1 MGVEPRIWFFTPKMD
16 GKNNG
21 KPYFLMDDLGVPVF
35 AANTHITRVII
46 IALAVLGHH
55 FLIAWF
61 TSFTIFMIEVYH
73 HPKGTTF
80 FFSGGG
86 GGDFQGITNPN
97 SAQFFL
103 RKKIPPKIPYILHVA
118 SSFIPPKWVSFND
131 PCCLHPLKNIDNI
144 ACFT

>member
-86 GGDFQGITNPN
+86 GGVTFRVLPTQTVHSFSCEKKSLQKYPTSYMLHQVSSPPN
-97 SAQFFL
+97 GSHL
-103 RKKIPPKIPYILHVA
+103 MIPVVYTP
-118 SSFIPPKWVSFND
+118 
-131 PCCLHPLKNIDNI
+131 
-144 ACFT
+144 